1 MKTIYKFA
9 ATLLLLATLV
19 SCAPSAEP
27 TSSAEPS
34 SDPSAEPTAAVEM
47 NYFRYVG
54 ASSFYPLWA
63 QPNSEYVYT
72 ENRYGND
79 RKFVKGGYL
88 TREEIEGRE
97 DIAAEGLYST
107 DDEYFAQLN
116 TKAVYDETGHLSRIL
131 YLYSDGEYYVD
142 PPEGDDI
149 PTLPPEDVH
158 IQTSDPLY
166 LTDVGSADMSYEE
179 YFSVPR
185 YVEPWYNNPRDGAYE
200 ILYELTPETEEIL
213 AQYDIISGIHGNEI
227 VLFFMTSDYKIYRL
241 HVPSGTVDFMCD
253 TAFDFEA
260 GLKGYEMYIYNHAW
274 ESYQDTRAMLNDDD
288 YFREAY
294 VEYWGAE
301 LAEQIAND
309 DASYAEWAKRDH
321 TEDIEHWCSQAK
333 EYMPVSGYFEI
344 LSNNDVRFT
353 VMGDSWL
360 PIEPDVG
367 YRDTDW
373 FSHVIFGSGSYFY
386 GDYVIYSAALG
397 KFGSPWRALYLL
409 GIPSEQWMTYDEFCD
424 YYGGIPPHSGI

>member
-1 MKTIYKFA
+1 MKLKRIL
-9 ATLLLLATLV
+9 ATLLLLATLTA
-19 SCAPSAEP
+19 CAPSGEPTATAEP
-27 TSSAEPS
+27 TV
-34 SDPSAEPTAAVEM
+34 EPTAAVEM
-47 NYFRYVG
+47 NYYRYTG

-79 RKFVKGGYL
+79 RKFIKGGYL

-107 DDEYFAQLN
+107 AAEYFAQLN
-116 TKAVYDETGHLSRIL
+116 TKAVYDENGHLGEIL
-131 YLYSDGEYYVD
+131 YLYSDGEYHAD

-185 YVEPWYNNPRDGAYE
+185 YVEPYYNNPRDMAYRQ
-200 ILYELTPETEEIL
+200 LYEMTPEIEEML
-213 AQYDIISGIHGNEI
+213 APYDIISLVHGNQI
-227 VLFFMTSDYKIYRL
+227 VLFFMTADYKIYRL

-260 GLKGYEMYIYNHAW
+260 GLKGYEMYILNNEW
-274 ESYQDTRAMLNDDD
+274 EGYQDTRRMIEVD
-288 YFREAY
+288 YETF
-294 VEYWGAE
+294 VEYWGVE
-301 LAEQIAND
+301 EVERIAND
-309 DASYAEWAKRDH
+309 DASYSEWAKRDH

-333 EYMPVSGYFEI
+333 EYMPMSGYFEV

-360 PIEPDVG
+360 PIEPDIG
-367 YRDTDW
+367 YDDTDW
-373 FSHVIFGSGSYFY
+373 FSHVVFGSGSYFY
-386 GDYVIYSAALG
+386 GDYVTYSAALG
-397 KFGSPWRALYLL
+397 KFGGPWRALDLL

-424 YYGGIPPHSGI
+424 YYGGTPPHSGI